1 MHDQI
6 KIVKLPAGRLKEV
19 SRKTSR
25 GVVENGRK
33 LCQCNRCRVIER
45 SGRAAAQD
53 YLLGCV
59 LRLFFFPAGA
69 GGELP
74 RPSERKMEGLVAC
87 RATDLL
93 PPQTQADRKS
103 TRLNSSHSQ
112 ISYAVFCLK
121 KK

>member
-59 LRLFFFPAGA
+59 LRLFFFLRAREANCLARQSGRWKDWWLAAPLIYFLHGLKRRRVVHLKH
-69 GGELP
+69 GGIFH
-74 RPSERKMEGLVAC
+74 LVLGK
-87 RATDLL
+87 RD
-93 PPQTQADRKS
+93 
-103 TRLNSSHSQ
+103 
-112 ISYAVFCLK
+112 
-121 KK
+121 